1 MILGLIGAF
10 GSALCYGIASVLQA
24 LAARQTAA
32 VDGLDVRLMLRL
44 SQSWRYL
51 LGLAIDGA
59 AFLLSLAALRTLPLF
74 VVQSV
79 VASFLAVTAV
89 LSAVV
94 LKTALPRV
102 DKIGI
107 AVVVVGLILVG
118 LSAAEDAPVPVARSV
133 SWGMLAAAVVLLVVA
148 VPLARLKG
156 RAGAAALGGMAGLGF
171 SVVAVATRILP
182 GPLTIGGLL
191 TDPAAYGL
199 VLSGAL
205 ALLTYSTAMQR
216 GSVTMATAPL
226 VVLETVVPAGVGL
239 LLLGDRPRPGWGW
252 VAAAGFVIAV
262 LGALSLAR
270 HGELQP
276 AAESRAGRTTTVPPP
291 G

>member
-24 LAARQTAA
+24 LAARQTTA
-32 VDGLDVRLMLRL
+32 VEGLDIRLMLRL
-44 SQSWRYL
+44 TRSWRYL
-51 LGLAIDGA
+51 LGLACDGA
-59 AFLLSLAALRTLPLF
+59 AFLLSLAALRTMPLF
-74 VVQSV
+74 VVQSI

-102 DKIGI
+102 DRIGI
-107 AVVVVGLILVG
+107 AVVVAGLILVG

-133 SWGMLAAAVVLLVVA
+133 SWGVLAAAVVLVVVA
-148 VPLARLKG
+148 VPLARLRG
-156 RAGAAALGGMAGLGF
+156 RAGAAALGSVAGLGF
-171 SVVAVATRILP
+171 SVVAVATRVLP
-182 GPLTIGGLL
+182 APLTIRGVL
-191 TDPAAYGL
+191 TDPATYAL

-205 ALLTYSTAMQR
+205 ALLTYSTAVQR
-216 GSVTMATAPL
+216 GSVTVATAPL
-226 VVLETVVPAGVGL
+226 VVLETVAPAAVGL
-239 LLLGDRPRPGWGW
+239 LLLGDSPRPGWGW

-270 HGELQP
+270 HGELP
-276 AAESRAGRTTTVPPP
+276 PPAESRAGGTTAAPPL

>member
-1 MILGLIGAF
+1 MILGLVGAF

-24 LAARQTAA
+24 LAARRTTA
-32 VDGLDVRLMLRL
+32 VEGLDVRLILRL
-44 SQSWRYL
+44 TRSWRYL
-51 LGLAIDGA
+51 LGVALDGA
-59 AFLLSLAALRTLPLF
+59 AFLLSLAALRSLPLF

-94 LKTALPRV
+94 LQVALPRV

-107 AVVVVGLILVG
+107 AVVIAGLVLVG

-133 SWGMLAAAVVLLVVA
+133 SWGVLAAAVVLVAVA
-148 VPLARLKG
+148 VPLAKLKG
-156 RAGAAALGGMAGLGF
+156 RAGAAGLGSVAGLGF
-171 SVVAVATRILP
+171 SVVAIATRVLP
-182 GPLTIGGLL
+182 APLTVKGLL

-205 ALLTYSTAMQR
+205 ALLTYSTALQR

-239 LLLGDRPRPGWGW
+239 LLLGDSPRPGWGW
-252 VAAAGFVIAV
+252 VATAGFVIAV

-276 AAESRAGRTTTVPPP
+276 AAEPRVGRPAAAPPP